1 MSELDRMKG
10 LDVGDTYI
18 NNHAAANF
26 VTCIG
31 DVTNREVL
39 SELSGT
45 KFYSLTMDGT
55 TDVSTSEQEC
65 VYVRAAKNGKI
76 QSNFLKM
83 VEPEN
88 TTGEVLS
95 KVILDAVGIMD
106 DKTNATLVGITSDGA
121 SNMLGRQKG
130 AVSIVKSQHPH
141 ILTNHCLVHRLELA
155 YKDALKKEM
164 KKEYDKVLTALVGV
178 YYFYKKSSLQRKQLR
193 HCFTALGM
201 KPQVPSRIG
210 GTRWMAHMI
219 RAINKT
225 LASFQGLTT
234 HLATASHSNAKA
246 EGLYKLLTSTGTLAF
261 IVFLRV
267 IWFFKVPYPQFIS
280 MA

>member
-26 VTCIG
+26 
-31 DVTNREVL
+31 VTNREVL

-95 KVILDAVGIMD
+95 KVILDAVGVMD

-155 YKDALKKEM
+155 YKDALKKEI
-164 KKEYDKVLTALVGV
+164 KKGYDKVLTALVGV

-193 HCFTALGM
+193 HCFIALGM

-210 GTRWMAHMI
+210 GTQWMAHMI
-219 RAINKT
+219 RSINKT

-246 EGLYKLLTSTGTLAF
+246 EGLYKLLTSTGSLAF

-267 IWFFKVPYPQFIS
+267 IWFFKVPYPEFIS